1 MNSALLFDFGDM
13 TSAGMAFDTLE
24 QLGYDPVLHE
34 GGRLHIHMEGND
46 LISALE
52 IMQMHG
58 GRLIQEAAIDAN
70 AYTDTAYSLDG
81 ITIPAHI
88 VNEDWNEEL

>member
-1 MNSALLFDFGDM
+1 MNSALLFDFADIN
-13 TSAGMAFDTLE
+13 SAALAFDTLE

-34 GGRLHIHMEGND
+34 GGKLHIHMVGND

-58 GRLIQEAAIDAN
+58 GRLIQESAIDAN
-70 AYTDTAYSLDG
+70 AYTDTAYSLDS
-81 ITIPAHI
+81 IAIPAHI